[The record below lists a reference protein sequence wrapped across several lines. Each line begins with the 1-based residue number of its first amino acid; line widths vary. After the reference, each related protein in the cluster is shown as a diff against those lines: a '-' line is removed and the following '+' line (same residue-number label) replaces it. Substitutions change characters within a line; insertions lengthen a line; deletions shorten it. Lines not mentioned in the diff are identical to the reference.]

1 MKRLKAAALAA
12 WKWIRWVAGLAIAV
26 FAFLLI
32 REKRTDDA
40 NTIAEQKRSE
50 SEDAVRT
57 TPSRTVAERYE
68 GVGDAIDAGRNRFAT
83 RVKNRVLAAGG
94 RRIDEQH
101 PE

>member
-1 MKRLKAAALAA
+1 MKRLKDAALAA
-12 WKWIRWVAGLAIAV
+12 WKWIRWIAGLAIAV
-26 FAFLLI
+26 LAFLLI

-50 SEDAVRT
+50 AEDSVRA

-83 RVKNRVLAAGG
+83 RVKTRVLSGGG